1 MRFYLVLL
9 SSLVFSFAFGQ
20 KTVNARII
28 TLDNDTLRTRV
39 KVTTNM
45 FDPTLI
51 YGSSFT
57 TKIKTI
63 AEDGK
68 KGNIEASIVKELTFD
83 DFNGKRRVFVNNS
96 QDKKSLNEHMFNGKV
111 LDWYRGYTP
120 TNGGENGF
128 DFLFNKVTNTGI
140 PVVYFTGIPKKK
152 LKEFLG
158 DEPEMENF
166 IEETKSSSLRN
177 SENSIT
183 NVMESIIKKY
193 ESLKAKK

>member
-1 MRFYLVLL
+1 
-9 SSLVFSFAFGQ
+9 
-20 KTVNARII
+20 VNARII

-63 AEDGK
+63 TDDDK
-68 KGNIEASIVKELTFD
+68 KVNIEASTVKELSFD

-96 QDKKSLNEHMFNGKV
+96 QDKKSLNEHIFNGKV
-111 LDWYRGYTP
+111 LDWYRAYTAS
-120 TNGGENGF
+120 TGGETGS
-128 DFLFNKVTNTGI
+128 DFLINKVTNKGLG
-140 PVVYFTGIPKKK
+140 VGYFTGIPKKK

-158 DEPEMENF
+158 DEPEMETF

-177 SENSIT
+177 AENSID

-193 ESLKAKK
+193 EALKAKK